1 MRRWIMQRAPSI
13 RELVKLPLLSL
24 VLLLHPLPL
33 AGSLSLSLF
42 PLPLE
47 SALND
52 IAIFFS
58 RMKLTGNLLLSLTV
72 HIVEL
77 YHSLKKKE

>member
-1 MRRWIMQRAPSI
+1 MRRWIIPRASSI

-52 IAIFFS
+52 IAISFS
-58 RMKLTGNLLLSLTV
+58 RIKVLGNLLLSLTV

-77 YHSLKKKE
+77 MHS

>member
-1 MRRWIMQRAPSI
+1 MRRWIIPRASSI

-42 PLPLE
+42 PLPRE

-52 IAIFFS
+52 SVISFKRI
-58 RMKLTGNLLLSLTV
+58 KLLGNLLLSLTV

-77 YHSLKKKE
+77 YHS